1 MDAQKTVCSE
11 PGCGRGFSTKLM
23 LDFHMEKEHG
33 KQVKSSLITDRKAL
47 SEKWDRENTVS
58 LPEKKIEKMDTTPA
72 WGLICIFRRIR

>member
-1 MDAQKTVCSE
+1 
-11 PGCGRGFSTKLM
+11 M

-33 KQVKSSLITDRKAL
+33 KQVKSALITDRKAL

-72 WGLICIFRRIR
+72 LGLIQCIFRRDENCIKNFLKP